1 MHIWTEEQ
9 FGLLKGSHRSN
20 FFNSLSGY
28 KPIHLI
34 ATMSRKGLI
43 NLAPFSGIFHVGSD
57 PAILGITFRPDTVP
71 RHTLENILTT
81 QYFTL
86 NMVTDTFYKA
96 AHQTGAKY
104 PETTSEFDAVGLE
117 MDFMTDVFPAPFVKE
132 APIQIGM
139 EFIRKIDIE
148 ENGSHIILGEPK
160 CVIFPDDCLTKN
172 TELQLDKARILANS
186 ANNQYY
192 TTTLHDTLFKPE
204 IE

>member
-1 MHIWTEEQ
+1 MATWTTAE
-9 FGLLKGSHRSN
+9 FDLLTGSHRSN
-20 FFNSLSGY
+20 FFNSLAGY

-34 ATMSRKGLI
+34 ATMSRKGLL
-43 NLAPFSGIFHVGSD
+43 NVAPFSGVFHVGSA
-57 PAILGITFRPDTVP
+57 PAILGITFRPATVE
-71 RHTLENILTT
+71 RHTLDNILNT

-104 PETTSEFDAVGLE
+104 PQNTSEFDAVGLE
-117 MDFMTDVFPAPFVKE
+117 MDFKTDIFPAPFVQG

-160 CVIFPDDCLTKN
+160 CVTFPDNCLTPN
-172 TELQLDKARILANS
+172 SELHLDKAGILANS

-192 TTTLHDTLFKPE
+192 KTTLLDTLFKPE
-204 IE
+204 IK